1 MNITVYLEGKIFI
14 GMNKKLEWE
23 FKWEEVVQILETIK
37 FVNRMVTSAKR
48 EIILSNLYITV
59 NITGSLLSTFTDEGA
74 ETQVLFLGSIASK
87 SGIKSVFPCILTVW
101 GF

>member
-1 MNITVYLEGKIFI
+1 
-14 GMNKKLEWE
+14 MNKKLEWE

-37 FVNRMVTSAKR
+37 FINRMVTSAKR
-48 EIILSNLYITV
+48 EIILSNLYIMV
-59 NITGSLLSTFTDEGA
+59 NIRGSLLSTFTDEGA

-87 SGIKSVFPCILTVW
+87 SGIKSVVPCILTVW

>member
-1 MNITVYLEGKIFI
+1 
-14 GMNKKLEWE
+14 MNKKLEWE

-37 FVNRMVTSAKR
+37 FINRMVTSAKR
-48 EIILSNLYITV
+48 EIILSNLYIMV

-87 SGIKSVFPCILTVW
+87 SGIKSVVPRILTVW

>member
-1 MNITVYLEGKIFI
+1 
-14 GMNKKLEWE
+14 MNKKLEWE

-37 FVNRMVTSAKR
+37 FINRMVTSAKR
-48 EIILSNLYITV
+48 EIILSNLYIMV

-74 ETQVLFLGSIASK
+74 KTQVLFLGSIASK
-87 SGIKSVFPCILTVW
+87 SGIKSVVPCILTVW